1 MIVGVSMVRN
11 EEDLIEITL
20 RHHLGQ
26 GVERLIVA
34 DNGSTDGTARV
45 LARMARAD
53 RRIAWTKAGT
63 GFNQSDVVTALAR
76 SAARNGATWILPF
89 DADEFW
95 YAPGGLAGALRHCSS
110 DAISVGIVNFVQR
123 RGQVRL
129 EPRAVLSA
137 LYRSDVNFGDYRR
150 ARIGVEAGEF
160 SYVEAPYQ
168 RKYISRAVPDMII
181 GPGNHIVR
189 GVGPKRSRS
198 RRFACFHLPLRAK
211 DIFVEKA
218 WQSRRLEEAGLPFW
232 HGWQS
237 HRFAE
242 ALRKGRVD
250 EEWAANSQLHG
261 HLDAARG
268 RVKLTFDPR
277 LRDMLRNCLE

>member
-1 MIVGVSMVRN
+1 MIVGISMVRN
-11 EEDLIEITL
+11 EEDLVEITL

-45 LARMARAD
+45 LARMARSD
-53 RRIAWTKAGT
+53 RRISWTKAGT
-63 GFNQSDVVTALAR
+63 GFNQSDIVTALAR
-76 SAARNGATWILPF
+76 SAAKDGATWILPF

-95 YAPGGLAGALRHCSS
+95 YAPGGLATALYHSS
-110 DAISVGIVNFVQR
+110 ADAISVGIVNFIQR
-123 RGQVRL
+123 RGQVKL

-137 LYRSDVNFGDYRR
+137 LHRSDVTFGDYRR
-150 ARIGVEAGEF
+150 ARLGVEAGQF

-168 RKYISRAVPDMII
+168 RKYISRAVSGMTI

-211 DIFVEKA
+211 DVFVEKA
-218 WQSRRLEEAGLPFW
+218 RQSRRLEEAGLPFW

-242 ALRKGRVD
+242 ALREGRVD
-250 EEWAANSQLHG
+250 EEWAANSQVDG

-268 RVKLTFDPR
+268 RVKLTYDPR
-277 LRDMLRNCLE
+277 LRDVLRTCVE